1 MRKLIFI
8 LLLMSLLSCKK
19 QEVVNTKEIVV
30 VEQQIVGRDKLK
42 NIYSEQI
49 GILEVGNNKGDDVF
63 KYQKAAGVKSGMPW
77 CGSFVFYCLKQYDS
91 TFTIKNP
98 AQAASYFK
106 DEEKIIV
113 IRGEVKKMRPQH
125 GDLIGISY
133 SSNKIGH
140 VGFFDSESDKFYLT
154 VEGNTGSKENKNDG
168 VNRLKR
174 IKRQVLYVSNFIDL

>member
-1 MRKLIFI
+1 MKKLIFI
-8 LLLMSLLSCKK
+8 LLLISLLSCKK
-19 QEVVNTKEIVV
+19 QEVVETKEIVI
-30 VEQQIVGRDKLK
+30 EQQIVGRDKLK
-42 NIYSEQI
+42 NIYSEHI
-49 GILEVGNNKGDDVF
+49 GINEIGNNQGNDIF
-63 KYQKAAGVKSGMPW
+63 RYQKAAGVKSGMPW
-77 CGSFVFYCLKQYDS
+77 CASFVFYCLKEYDS

-113 IRGEVKKMRPQH
+113 IRGEIKKMRPQH

-140 VGFFDSESDKFYLT
+140 VGFFDSENEKFYLT
-154 VEGNTGSKENKNDG
+154 VEGNTGNKENKNDG